1 MNHST
6 RRSFLKTAA
15 AAGGVLA
22 FGLGTWS
29 CTESPPA
36 SVEAALTPQDLDEI
50 SKFASKVFEP
60 EDRNEIVELD
70 RTIRW
75 WATGRTTRGPH
86 LQLYREGLAALAAND
101 PDDKRLIAFR
111 EEILEGLYST
121 SVGWKSLGYT
131 TWPGVPSATLEYT
144 TRPHGPT
151 RVVLSTPLAELVG

>member
-1 MNHST
+1 VKST
-6 RRSFLKTAA
+6 RRSFLKSSAA
-15 AAGGVLA
+15 AAGALA

-29 CTESPPA
+29 CRRSSAVSEEDELTTRELDDISTF
-36 SVEAALTPQDLDEI
+36 AAKI
-50 SKFASKVFEP
+50 FEP
-60 EDRNEIVELD
+60 EDAREREELD

-86 LQLYREGLAALAAND
+86 LQLYRDGLAALATNNQN
-101 PDDKRLIAFR
+101 DKRLTAFR
-111 EEILEGLYST
+111 EEILEGIYST

-131 TWPGVPSATLEYT
+131 TWPGVPSSPLEYT